1 MDEVDCEVKAEKWA
15 WIAKGFFGGVFIT
28 CMVSYFITRG
38 SIRELEKLRELNK
51 SQPKKIEEQQ
61 NSPEEAK

>member
-15 WIAKGFFGGVFIT
+15 WIAKGFFGGVFIA

-51 SQPKKIEEQQ
+51 SQSKKIEQQ
-61 NSPEEAK
+61 SSPEEAE